1 MSAIPIPASEAAG
14 LALMA
19 LGAVFFVAGTVG
31 MLRFPCAVSRLH
43 ALTKAD
49 TMGLG
54 LVVLGAAVMAGT
66 GGAALRLALIW
77 ICVALA
83 GALGAQLIA
92 AFVRRHGGHGGQWPA
107 TGAPA
112 TEMPDTGTPE
122 AGQ

>member
-1 MSAIPIPASEAAG
+1 MSAPAISGPEAVG
-14 LALMA
+14 LVLVA

-49 TMGLG
+49 TLGLG

-77 ICVALA
+77 VAVALA

-92 AFVRRHGGHGGQWPA
+92 AFVRRAGGDADPDGGPGRQGGGQ
-107 TGAPA
+107 
-112 TEMPDTGTPE
+112 
-122 AGQ
+122 